1 MSTDVAY
8 LDTSAF
14 VKLLVEE
21 PESRALRMSLSTW
34 QRFASSVIL
43 RTETLRA
50 LRRSGHAD
58 LVGAAR
64 GLFATMHLIVLDF
77 SLLDRAGE
85 IAPDDLR
92 SLDAIHVVSSL
103 ALGAD
108 LGEFFTYDQR
118 LAEAARYQ
126 GLPVASPS

>member
-21 PESRALRMSLSTW
+21 PESGALRMSLSTW
-34 QRFASSVIL
+34 QRFALSVIL

-64 GLFATMHLIVLDF
+64 GLFATMHLIALDI
-77 SLLDRAGE
+77 SVLDRAGE
-85 IAPDDLR
+85 MAPR
-92 SLDAIHVVSSL
+92 RPAVTRRNPRRV
-103 ALGAD
+103 
-108 LGEFFTYDQR
+108 
-118 LAEAARYQ
+118 
-126 GLPVASPS
+126 VASARCRPW